1 MATYSVKLVNHTNA
15 SPRLQ
20 QAILSGLQ
28 DLFNQ
33 VFDTTSDNAT
43 VNWGSGSPSD
53 SIVIHLVD
61 DIASSYIEQKM
72 PGRTIR
78 GDAGGHT
85 RTSGN
90 VTGSEI
96 YLHMVI
102 GNRRTMS
109 RDDGYAKLAFH
120 EALHN
125 QFPAWSNAQMH
136 GPAGGNGLALSPPQL
151 PITQENKNLMRR
163 GIAIK
168 NAQLL

>member
-1 MATYSVKLVNHTNA
+1 MATFSIKLVNHTSA
-15 SPRLQ
+15 TPRLQ

-28 DLFNQ
+28 SLFNQ
-33 VFDTTSDNAT
+33 VFENTSDNAS
-43 VNWGSGSPSD
+43 VSWGAGTASD

-61 DIASSYIEQKM
+61 DIANSYIEQKM

-125 QFPAWSNAQMH
+125 QFPAWSNAKMH
-136 GPAGGNGLALSPPQL
+136 GPDGGNGLALSPPQL
-151 PITQENKNLMRR
+151 PLTPENKSLMRQ
-163 GIAIK
+163 GLAVK